1 MTTEITVNAEVSILL
16 SPEGV
21 DLYVGD
27 AETPINSYSFEWLVN
42 EFFDAYGYGAFQTN
56 EELEALASTFEEIAS
71 KIRHEIE
78 KN

>member
-27 AETPINSYSFEWLVN
+27 AETPINSYSFDWLVN
-42 EFFDAYGYGAFQTN
+42 EFLDAYDPSWSDSKEGL
-56 EELEALASTFEEIAS
+56 EELASNLEEMTA
-71 KIRHEIE
+71 KIRDAIK